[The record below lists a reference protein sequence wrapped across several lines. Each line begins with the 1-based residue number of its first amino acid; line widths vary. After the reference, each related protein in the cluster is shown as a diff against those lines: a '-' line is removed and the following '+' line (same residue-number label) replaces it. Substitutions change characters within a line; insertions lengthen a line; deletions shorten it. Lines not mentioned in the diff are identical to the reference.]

1 MGEKSPGNILVRRLP
16 SGKPQLVLLDHGL
29 YITTTPKFRHQYALF
44 WKSLFTFDNDTIA
57 TIAGEWGI
65 GNADLFASATLL
77 KPYQGGSKE
86 IATIVGGAKAGGP
99 KTAYEAS
106 QQTREKIAEF
116 IVNQE
121 QMPRELVF
129 IGRNLRIVQGNNQHL
144 GAPVN
149 RLKIIA
155 NWASYALT
163 RSVREAGL
171 ERSLGQ
177 RVRGWWEHALFKVV
191 VLGLDAAFWWG
202 RVRQAVFGGM
212 GFEEEMEWRMR
223 RVAKE
228 EFGVELQGEGIF
240 AG

>member
-1 MGEKSPGNILVRRLP
+1 M
-16 SGKPQLVLLDHGL
+16 
-29 YITTTPKFRHQYALF
+29 
-44 WKSLFTFDNDTIA
+44 FDNETIGE
-57 TIAGEWGI
+57 IAGSWGI

-77 KPYQGGSKE
+77 KPYQGGNKD
-86 IATIVGGAKAGGP
+86 IATLMGGAKAGGP

-106 QQTREKIAEF
+106 QQAREKIAEF

-129 IGRNLRIVQGNNQHL
+129 IGRNLRIVQGNNQSL

-163 RSVREAGL
+163 RSVKHAGL
-171 ERSLGQ
+171 ERSFKDRLQ
-177 RVRGWWEHALFKVV
+177 GWWQHAVFKVV

-202 RVRQAVFGGM
+202 RIRQIVFGGI
-212 GFEEEMEWRMR
+212 GFEEEMENRMR

-228 EFGVELQGEGIF
+228 EFGVELQGDGIF